1 MTQDS
6 RTGLDIYDA
15 KLRRVWYSF
24 MAVYVCKYL
33 LVSLAGW
40 GFCWGIWILI
50 LRIIRQEGMVW
61 LLGPVIGVIPIGVLC
76 AVLAWRRTPNAS
88 RLKALLDGYSASGGL
103 YMVTDEVDT
112 ESWQGHLSQCRSPR
126 IQWQAKRSLVCA
138 SLALLFV
145 LVAFLIPARFVEAVS
160 GAGLDIE
167 HVLEDITDQVEILAE
182 EEIVT
187 RIEAYELQE
196 KIQEVRRQA
205 RTGEVGKTWESL
217 DHLQE
222 KLNQRAAEAA
232 MSLLQ
237 QTETASRT
245 QTLAQ
250 AMQLQGA
257 NFDEQVM
264 AGSMEAL
271 ARMLSQKLAEDL
283 SLSHLDEA
291 LLKQIKAALESGQ
304 FDPAD
309 LAALADQMDMSKV
322 QMRQCLARLC
332 EGRLI
337 DPSQLGL
344 CDTVG
349 QCDGEGLG
357 AFLAQAGVCQDFNEV
372 TTCFCSGN
380 SSGSGGISRGRGDAP
395 MWFGDAS
402 SEDGVGFKEQVLPR
416 TAMPNL
422 KDAQTVGV
430 SLGDPT
436 LSDSER
442 GPSMSGA
449 LAGVKDSGSSAV
461 SQQILPRHKHTVK
474 RYFERQPSPTGKTDE
489 H

>member
-6 RTGLDIYDA
+6 RTILDVYDA
-15 KLRRVWYSF
+15 KLKAMWYGF
-24 MAVYVCKYL
+24 LGVYLCKYL

-40 GFCWGIWILI
+40 GFFWGIWILA
-50 LRIIRQEGMVW
+50 LRVMRQEGMVW
-61 LLGPVIGVIPIGVLC
+61 LWGPALGLVPIGVVC
-76 AVLAWRRTPNAS
+76 AVLAWRRTPDAS
-88 RLKALLDGYSASGGL
+88 RLKALLDGHSASGGL

-112 ESWQGHLSQCRSPR
+112 GSWQGRLSQCQCPR
-126 IQWQAKRSLVCA
+126 VHWQAKRSLVCA
-138 SLALLFV
+138 SLALIFV
-145 LVAFLIPARFVEAVS
+145 LIAFLIPARFVEAVT

-196 KIQEVRRQA
+196 TIREVRKQA
-205 RTGEVGKTWESL
+205 QTGEAGKTWESL

-257 NFDEQVM
+257 NFDDETL

-283 SLSHLDEA
+283 SLSDLDEA

-309 LAALADQMDMSKV
+309 LSALANQMDLSKI
-322 QMRQCLARLC
+322 QMRQCLTRLC

-337 DPSQLGL
+337 DPAQLS
-344 CDTVG
+344 
-349 QCDGEGLG
+349 QCDAFSPCNGDGLG
-357 AFLAQAGVCQDFNEV
+357 AFLCEAGVCQDFNEV
-372 TTCFCSGN
+372 TACFMGGN
-380 SSGSGGISRGRGDAP
+380 IPGRGGITRGRGDAP
-395 MWFGDAS
+395 MWFNDAS
-402 SEDGVGFKEQVLPR
+402 SEDGIGFKEQVLPR

-422 KDAQTVGV
+422 KDAQSVGV

-442 GPSMSGA
+442 GASTSGA
-449 LAGVKDSGSSAV
+449 LAGVGDTGSSAV

-474 RYFERQPSPTGKTDE
+474 RYFERQQAPTGKIDE
-489 H
+489 